1 MSAFLKN
8 IAFHGI
14 LLDALFGSTTTSGIA
29 YHKKEVARL
38 VQEGIKNGT
47 VKPLKRTIFTK
58 DQTEE
63 AFRFMATGKHIG
75 KVVIKVRDEETT
87 KTNTVPKSLKIN
99 AIPRT
104 TLHPLKSYIIT
115 GGLGGFG
122 LELANWLADR
132 GARRIVLTSRSGPR
146 DAYQHLSIKRL
157 QSQGVQVLIS
167 TANASKL
174 EGATQLIKEAASL
187 GEVGGVF
194 NLAMVLS
201 DGFMENQTVD
211 SYEKVCYPKVEGTLY
226 LDAVT
231 RQLCKNLDYF
241 VAFSSVSCGRGN
253 AGQSNYGYANSVMER
268 VCELRRE
275 DGLAGLAVQW
285 GAIGDVGVVSESMG
299 GNDVVIGGTLPQRMP
314 SCLSTLDRFLTSN
327 QSVCASLVK
336 AARKS
341 ESKGKQQGLLKSI
354 ANILGVDPTT
364 LSPNTTLGEL
374 GMDSLMG
381 VEIKQT
387 LERDYDFTLSMQQLR
402 NLSVEQLDKIG
413 SGNQTSV
420 ETTQQTNVLQV
431 NSTLPV
437 EVATKLNNVQNG
449 KPIFFLPPIEGT
461 FELLAPLAQ
470 KLNRPVIGLNWIS
483 DFMKVNSIQEACS
496 VLVEVCKKMNLNHK
510 EFDLVGYSYGALTSF
525 EMAIQMKPLKS
536 KINLIL
542 LDGSPKMVMGST
554 LHVAQQLN
562 CLTDEKLQHV
572 EALVL
577 FLLQYISFDY
587 NKVREELT
595 SITDYE
601 QRSVRAAQLLIEN
614 GGPKNDI
621 KDLVNLMEQY
631 FRKSLIAHN
640 YKQDAKFDGNVLL
653 IRAEKVLFQND
664 KLAFDYGLS
673 ESVNGQ
679 IDVVSVPGDHKSFI
693 SDNLKTILDSINKV
707 IN

>member
-14 LLDALFGSTTTSGIA
+14 LLDALFGSTTTPGIA

-58 DQTEE
+58 DRTEE

-87 KTNTVPKSLKIN
+87 KTNVAPKSLKIN

-104 TLHPLKSYIIT
+104 TLHPLKSYIVT

-174 EGATQLIKEAASL
+174 EGATQLIKEATSL

-201 DGFMENQTVD
+201 DGFMENQTVE
-211 SYEKVCYPKVEGTLY
+211 SYEKVCYPKVDGTLY
-226 LDAVT
+226 LDTVT

-275 DGLAGLAVQW
+275 DGLPGLAVQW

-354 ANILGVDPTT
+354 GNILGVDPAS

-402 NLSVEQLDKIG
+402 NLTVEQLDKIG

-420 ETTQQTNVLQV
+420 ETTQQANVLQV

-437 EVATKLNNVQNG
+437 EITTKLNNVQNG

-461 FELLAPLAQ
+461 FELLTPLAQ

-496 VLVEVCKKMNLNHK
+496 VLVEECKKMNLNDK

-577 FLLQYISFDY
+577 FLLQYVSFDY

-595 SITDYE
+595 NIADYE
-601 QRSVRAAQLLIEN
+601 QRSIRAAQLLIEN

-621 KDLVNLMEQY
+621 KELVNLMEQY

-640 YKQDAKFDGNVLL
+640 YKQDEKFDGNVLL
-653 IRAEKVLFQND
+653 IRAEKVLFHND
-664 KLAFDYGLS
+664 KLAYDYGLS
-673 ESVNGQ
+673 ESVNGK
-679 IDVVSVPGDHKSFI
+679 IDVVAVPGDHKSFI

-707 IN
+707 ID

>member
-14 LLDALFGSTTTSGIA
+14 LLDALFGSTTTPGIA

-58 DQTEE
+58 DRTEE

-87 KTNTVPKSLKIN
+87 KTNVVPKSLKIN

-104 TLHPLKSYIIT
+104 TLHPLKSYIVT

-174 EGATQLIKEAASL
+174 EGATQLIKEATSL

-201 DGFMENQTVD
+201 DGFMENQTVE
-211 SYEKVCYPKVEGTLY
+211 SYEKVCYPKVDGTLY
-226 LDAVT
+226 LDTVT

-275 DGLAGLAVQW
+275 DGLPGLAVQW

-354 ANILGVDPTT
+354 GNILGVDPAS

-402 NLSVEQLDKIG
+402 NLTVEQLDKIG

-420 ETTQQTNVLQV
+420 ETTQQANVLQV

-437 EVATKLNNVQNG
+437 EITTKLNNVQNG

-461 FELLAPLAQ
+461 FELLTPLAQ

-496 VLVEVCKKMNLNHK
+496 VLVEECKKMNLNYK
-510 EFDLVGYSYGALTSF
+510 EFDLVGYSYGALTCF

-577 FLLQYISFDY
+577 FLLQYVSFDY

-595 SITDYE
+595 NIADYE
-601 QRSVRAAQLLIEN
+601 QRSIRAAQLLIEN
-614 GGPKNDI
+614 GGPKIDI
-621 KDLVNLMEQY
+621 KELVNLMEQY

-640 YKQDAKFDGNVLL
+640 YKQDEKFDGNVLL

-664 KLAFDYGLS
+664 KLAYDYGLS
-673 ESVNGQ
+673 ESVNGK
-679 IDVVSVPGDHKSFI
+679 IDVVAVPGDHKSFI